1 VEKGMTIKIVLVDDH
16 KIMRE
21 GIRAM
26 LETENSLEVVSEAE
40 NGREALE
47 IALDIKPDI
56 IIMDINMPDMN
67 GTEATRQIRKSC
79 PETRI
84 IALSMHSDRF
94 IVTDMLQAG
103 ASGYLL
109 KDCSG
114 QDIITAIRT
123 VHAGKNFLSPEI
135 TGVVIEDYIQK
146 SSKENPKSPAQLTTK
161 EREVLQLI
169 AEGNTSKEISSHLN
183 IATKTVDSH
192 RINIMNKLDIHNI
205 AELTKFAIRYGITDL
220 DS

>member
-1 VEKGMTIKIVLVDDH
+1 MIKIVLVDDH

-26 LETENSLEVVSEAE
+26 LDLENGLEVVSEAE

-47 IALDIKPDI
+47 IALDIIPDI

-67 GTEATRQIRKSC
+67 GTEATRRIRKSC

-94 IVTDMLQAG
+94 FVTEMLQAG

-114 QDIITAIRT
+114 QDIVTAIRT
-123 VHAGKNFLSPEI
+123 VHAGKSFLSPEI
-135 TGVVIEDYIQK
+135 TGIVIEDYIQK

-192 RINIMNKLDIHNI
+192 RINIMNKLDLHNI

>member
-1 VEKGMTIKIVLVDDH
+1 
-16 KIMRE
+16 
-21 GIRAM
+21 
-26 LETENSLEVVSEAE
+26 
-40 NGREALE
+40 
-47 IALDIKPDI
+47 
-56 IIMDINMPDMN
+56 
-67 GTEATRQIRKSC
+67 
-79 PETRI
+79 
-84 IALSMHSDRF
+84 MHSDRF
-94 IVTDMLQAG
+94 IVTEMLQAG

-114 QDIITAIRT
+114 QDIVTAIRN
-123 VHAGKNFLSPEI
+123 VHAGKSFLSPEI

-146 SSKENPKSPAQLTTK
+146 SSKDNPKSPAQLTTK

-192 RINIMNKLDIHNI
+192 RINIMNKLDLHNI

>member
-1 VEKGMTIKIVLVDDH
+1 MTIKIVLVDDH

>member
-1 VEKGMTIKIVLVDDH
+1 MTIKIVLVDDH
-16 KIMRE
+16 QIMRE

-26 LETENSLEVVSEAE
+26 LDLEKGLEVVSEAE

-67 GTEATRQIRKSC
+67 GTEATRRIRKNC
-79 PETRI
+79 PGTRI

-94 IVTDMLQAG
+94 FVAEMLQAG

-114 QDIITAIRT
+114 QDIVTAIRS
-123 VHAGKNFLSPEI
+123 VHAGKSFLSPEI
-135 TGVVIEDYIQK
+135 TGVVIEDYIQN
-146 SSKENPKSPAQLTTK
+146 SSKDNPKSPTQLTTK

-192 RINIMNKLDIHNI
+192 RINIMNKLDLHNI